1 MGYCARDAVVAIDKF
16 WGNTRKDN
24 HRYQSWEHCYAVFT
38 KAREQDPSSRDYELL
53 CLHLAFYLASWGMYR
68 GSSFLLQKDYLCHM
82 EVVREILDSK
92 YDRLQGLD
100 CSEESIDGS
109 VKLLMKLKSRIVKL
123 YSVVKNTVDNERLDK
138 DSISDTLIT
147 KVLLGTL
154 GCTPAYDR
162 YFVASAKAMGIAP
175 KFSEKSIRQLA
186 DYYRRVLEP
195 LNLRKKEY
203 APAQFY
209 PQMKILDMAFWQ
221 MGNSPKDNNKI

>member
-1 MGYCARDAVVAIDKF
+1 MGYSALDAVDAIEQF
-16 WGNTRKDN
+16 WSNTRKDN
-24 HRYQSWEHCYAVFT
+24 HRYQSWEHCYAVFS
-38 KAREQDPSSRDYELL
+38 KAREQDSASRDYELL

-92 YDRLQGLD
+92 YDKLQGLD

-109 VKLLMKLKSRIVKL
+109 IKLLMKLKSRIVKL

-138 DSISDTLIT
+138 DSISDTLVT

-162 YFVASAKAMGIAP
+162 YFVATAKTLKIAP
-175 KFSEKSIRQLA
+175 RFSEKSIRRLA
-186 DYYRRVLEP
+186 EYYRQNLEP
-195 LNLRKKEY
+195 INLRKEY
-203 APAQFY
+203 APGKLY

>member
-1 MGYCARDAVVAIDKF
+1 MGYSAREAADAIEQF

-24 HRYQSWEHCYAVFT
+24 HRYQSWEHCYAVFS

-109 VKLLMKLKSRIVKL
+109 VDLLMNLKACIVKL
-123 YSVVKNTVDNERLDK
+123 YSAVKNTVDNERLDK
-138 DSISDTLIT
+138 DSISDTLVT

-162 YFVASAKAMGIAP
+162 YFVATAKTLGIVTR
-175 KFSEKSIRQLA
+175 FSEKSIRQLA
-186 DYYRRVLEP
+186 AYYRQELEP
-195 LNLRKKEY
+195 LNLRKEY
-203 APAQFY
+203 APGKIY
-209 PQMKILDMAFWQ
+209 PQMKFLDMAFWQ
-221 MGNSPKDNNKI
+221 MGNPPKDNNKT

>member
-1 MGYCARDAVVAIDKF
+1 MGYGERDAVDAIEQF

-24 HRYQSWEHCYAVFT
+24 HRYQSWEHCYAVFS

-109 VKLLMKLKSRIVKL
+109 VDLLMNLKACIVKL
-123 YSVVKNTVDNERLDK
+123 YSAVKNTVDNERLDK
-138 DSISDTLIT
+138 DSISDTLVT

-162 YFVASAKAMGIAP
+162 YFVATAKTLGIVTR
-175 KFSEKSIRQLA
+175 FSEKSIRQLA
-186 DYYRRVLEP
+186 AYYRQELEP
-195 LNLRKKEY
+195 LNLRKEY
-203 APAQFY
+203 APGKIY
-209 PQMKILDMAFWQ
+209 PQMKFLDMAFWQ
-221 MGNSPKDNNKI
+221 MGNPPKDNNKT